1 MAAIAQTIMIV
12 DKSNKVVGTSKQL
25 KNVFKEAKMAYME
38 KKAEIASE
46 KAKKEDRELQKAI
59 KAMSIAESESV
70 RSDRPRRHRSSSRRD
85 HDRERRPDLHIRP
98 SHDRHYSGSSVHSG
112 RSRRSSVSPRS
123 PHSPSGHRSPVY
135 RSPTYA
141 DYDEPPAYTSPV
153 IPSSHRRPSA
163 EQGLTR
169 AQTDLD
175 IARLPNRP
183 RNPSRANSTSALD
196 VDMDLAYGEYHPHL
210 DPLSP
215 MNTREVAVVQRE
227 ELSSLVL
234 KCKMLM
240 DEANCAQHSVKAI
253 VAHLQK
259 NPDAM
264 AAVALTLAEISN
276 IVSKMAPAALAA
288 FKVGAPSVFALLAAP
303 EFLIAV
309 GVSVGITVVMFGG
322 YKIMKKI
329 KAARQGDE
337 SPGVDEA
344 IAVEELSH
352 IDQWRRGIADSAFDP
367 NEDARTVVSNGTSV
381 EGEFITP
388 IAARSLGHLPDTM
401 RGDKA
406 KKDRKV
412 KEKDK
417 EASKKSRKSS
427 SSKSASSKGSSRLA
441 PGERA
446 VVKVKKPSPLRRMF
460 NRDDRSSVAS

>member
-38 KKAEIASE
+38 KKADIAAE
-46 KAKKEDRELQKAI
+46 RAKKEERELQKAI
-59 KAMSIAESESV
+59 KAMSIAESESG
-70 RSDRPRRHRSSSRRD
+70 RSDRPRQHRSSSHRD
-85 HDRERRPDLHIRP
+85 YDREHRPDLQIRP
-98 SHDRHYSGSSVHSG
+98 SNNRHYSGSSVHSS
-112 RSRRSSVSPRS
+112 RSRRSSLSPRS
-123 PHSPSGHRSPVY
+123 PRSPSGHHSPVY
-135 RSPTYA
+135 RSPTYT
-141 DYDEPPAYTSPV
+141 DYEEPPAYNTPV
-153 IPSSHRRPSA
+153 IPSSHHQETA
-163 EQGLTR
+163 LTR
-169 AQTDLD
+169 AHTDLD
-175 IARLPNRP
+175 LAHLPSRP
-183 RNPSRANSTSALD
+183 RNLSRAHTTSAVD
-196 VDMDLAYGEYHPHL
+196 IDMDLAYGEYHPHL

-215 MNTREVAVVQRE
+215 VHNREVAVVQKE

-253 VAHLQK
+253 VSHLQK

-264 AAVALTLAEISN
+264 AALALTLAEISN
-276 IVSKMAPAALAA
+276 IASKMAPGALAA

-329 KAARQGDE
+329 KAARAGDE

-344 IAVEELSH
+344 IDVDELSH

-367 NEDARTVVSNGTSV
+367 NDDDDMRTVVSNGTSV

-401 RGDKA
+401 RGEKA
-406 KKDRKV
+406 RKERKSKKEG
-412 KEKDK
+412 KE
-417 EASKKSRKSS
+417 ESKKSKK
-427 SSKSASSKGSSRLA
+427 SKSVSSKGSSRLA
-441 PGERA
+441 LGGERA

-460 NRDDRSSVAS
+460 NRDERSSVAS